1 MSDATYKIVFT
12 GNLKD
17 GVTPQQA
24 RESLMK
30 AFKLSEERVERY
42 FTGKPVVLK
51 KGISREQ
58 ADKFQTVFEK
68 VGLQVET
75 EILKPALEL
84 EPKLEVQAGNEPEP
98 ENESESTAKNSQNDS
113 GEINPYQT
121 PASSDNISPNE
132 SQERVFCRKCGEQI
146 GDRDEFCPACG
157 QKQIIGH
164 PRSKVKAALFAW
176 FLGFFGV
183 HRFYLGQWWGIFY
196 FIFGILS
203 WPITIIEGFVFILTS
218 EEKWQEKYGNVLGVG
233 KTSKIFVVVI
243 MSFVIIAVLGI
254 LAAIA
259 VPAYVDY
266 QIRAKVAMAEPLVTE
281 SRQKVENEIR
291 RLNFNFIPNS
301 NLDAGLP
308 DVVTGPNI
316 RSILVKQ
323 NGVVEVI
330 YSAPDTKALDGE
342 SVIWTPV
349 VSDGRISWD
358 CNGGS
363 LPERHRSSTCKQ
375 SATGLSQ
382 TQQSL
387 KLAPGGTSG
396 QQNLVHRISSDL
408 LYELGVPRAWTKM
421 DDLNED
427 ATLAYA
433 RPALEQYIIVIPEAK
448 QDVAGV
454 DFDQYTDLITGG
466 LLGNITNA
474 EMQLLA
480 NSRSGQS
487 SIRNYVI
494 HGTTENIDLSFR
506 LAVLEGRSHYFQ
518 ILAWTLRPN
527 FDESKPQ
534 FDLMIDSF
542 RERPPV

>member
-1 MSDATYKIVFT
+1 MFDTTYKIVFT

-17 GVTPQQA
+17 GITPQQA

-30 AFKLSEERVERY
+30 TFKLSEDRVDRY

-51 KGISREQ
+51 KDITQEQ
-58 ADKFQTVFEK
+58 AEKFQAVFEK
-68 VGLQVET
+68 LGLQVET
-75 EILKPALEL
+75 VPQKPAMEL
-84 EPKLEVQAGNEPEP
+84 EPKPNVEEEAETGSSDEVAAEP
-98 ENESESTAKNSQNDS
+98 QNKPDDS

-121 PASSDNISPNE
+121 PASSENINPNE
-132 SQERVFCRKCGEQI
+132 SQEQVYCRKCGAQI
-146 GDRDEFCPACG
+146 GDRDEHCPACG

-164 PRSKVKAALFAW
+164 SRSKLKAAMFAW

-196 FIFGILS
+196 FIFGILA
-203 WPITIIEGFVFILTS
+203 WPITIVEGFVFILTS

-233 KTSKIFVVVI
+233 KASKIFVAVVI
-243 MSFVIIAVLGI
+243 TFILITVIGI

-266 QIRAKVAMAEPLVTE
+266 QIRAKVAQAEPLVTE
-281 SRQKVENEIR
+281 SRMKVEDEIR

-316 RSILVKQ
+316 RSLRVKQ
-323 NGVVEVI
+323 NGVVEVV
-330 YSAPDTKALDGE
+330 YNAPESGALDGE
-342 SVIWTPV
+342 SVVWTPI
-349 VSDGRISWD
+349 VSNGTITWD
-358 CNGGS
+358 CSGGS

-382 TQQSL
+382 NQYSQQPLSDS
-387 KLAPGGTSG
+387 TSD
-396 QQNLVHRISSDL
+396 QPDLVHRISSDS
-408 LYELGVPRAWTKM
+408 LYELGIPRSWDKM

-433 RPALEQYIIVIPEAK
+433 RPALEQYVIVIPEAK
-448 QDVAGV
+448 QQLVGV

-466 LLGNITNA
+466 LLANIANA
-474 EMQLLA
+474 EMKLLA
-480 NSRSGQS
+480 NNNSGQS
-487 SIRNYVI
+487 TIRNYVI
-494 HGTTENIDLSFR
+494 HGSNENIDLSFR
-506 LAVLEGRSHYFQ
+506 LAVLEGRSHYYQ
-518 ILAWTLRPN
+518 ILAWTLRSN
-527 FDESKPQ
+527 YEKSTPQ
-534 FDLMIDSF
+534 FDQMISSF
-542 RERPPV
+542 RERI